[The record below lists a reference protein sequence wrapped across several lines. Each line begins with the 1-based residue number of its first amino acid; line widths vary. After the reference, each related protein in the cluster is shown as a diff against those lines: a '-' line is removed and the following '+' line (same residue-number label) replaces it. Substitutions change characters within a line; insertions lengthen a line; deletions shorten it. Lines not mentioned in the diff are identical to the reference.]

1 MRVGHLSDLL
11 RFLHT
16 IAAREHLQRLQ
27 FTVTICPE
35 HIQQLP
41 SRTASPAGAAQVRI
55 SSIEAQSLRSSRHEA
70 VLEPLESRHHRGVGG
85 CCAECC
91 DRHNAQLT
99 QLPALA
105 QYIRELG
112 IDVEIVKV
120 DYTTGEHKTPE
131 YLKV

>member
-1 MRVGHLSDLL
+1 
-11 RFLHT
+11 
-16 IAAREHLQRLQ
+16 
-27 FTVTICPE
+27 
-35 HIQQLP
+35 
-41 SRTASPAGAAQVRI
+41 
-55 SSIEAQSLRSSRHEA
+55 
-70 VLEPLESRHHRGVGG
+70 VGG